1 MTKCDCVCI
10 SREEYNRLKECNGN
24 KKPKKPRKKTA
35 PKVTVPKTT
44 TKKTA
49 SKRAVPKKN
58 PVQIVDYEDYPVSVV
73 RQSVPRAASVPR
85 IEAPKVKQI
94 AAPKKTVPK
103 KKTAPRIPKKN
114 PIKVVD
120 YEEPVKVKKTAKKPA
135 VKKKTT
141 VKKTVPKKKTVKTD
155 MPTKWA
161 ISQIE
166 APRNVP
172 YNGHTLQR
180 REKLPAPSLPALPK
194 PDLVQNWRE
203 QALIKAEK
211 RQIREQR
218 REDRRIQREERNLQ
232 REQRRE
238 ERLQK
243 RQNLLQ
249 KREERLQIEA
259 PKQNDSGLLRRRS
272 DVPQLPP
279 ASVPQLPGP
288 REIRLENCDNA
299 NGFLARRAC
308 QRRNRERVS

>member
-49 SKRAVPKKN
+49 SKRTVPKKN

-73 RQSVPRAASVPR
+73 RQTAPRTASVPR

-135 VKKKTT
+135 VKKKTA

-161 ISQIE
+161 VQQLPPAKE
-166 APRNVP
+166 TP
-172 YNGHTLQR
+172 YRGRQLER
-180 REKLPAPSLPALPK
+180 REKLPAPSRPALPM
-194 PDLVQNWRE
+194 PNLAENWRE
-203 QALIKAEK
+203 QAAIKAEN
-211 RQIREQR
+211 RQIRQ
-218 REDRRIQREERNLQ
+218 
-232 REQRRE
+232 QRRE
-238 ERLQK
+238 ERLI
-243 RQNLLQ
+243 RQEQ
-249 KREERLQIEA
+249 RRIDRDQRREARLQRRQERIEQREALRLEA
-259 PKQNDSGLLRRRS
+259 PRQQSSGLLRRRS
-272 DVPQLPP
+272 ETPELPAP
-279 ASVPQLPGP
+279 SVPQLPAP
-288 REIRLENCDNA
+288 REIQLEDCGQA
-299 NGFLARRAC
+299 KGFLARRAC